1 MLLQNL
7 LDLEFKIIDA
17 FHQNFLFVLI
27 QFRVFISQYLD
38 SEYSC
43 YLEKLIS

>member
-17 FHQNFLFVLI
+17 FHQNLLFVLI
-27 QFRVFISQYLD
+27 KFRVFTLFLNI
-38 SEYSC
+38 
-43 YLEKLIS
+43 